1 MARLVDLN
9 FSLELMESE
18 NKGKVITSPRVIT
31 ENNKEAT
38 IIDTTERSFIVSA
51 PNDNGIRTPELER
64 LQASISLK
72 VIPKV
77 TNEGTILLNVEI
89 LKTGF
94 GEVELEGELPPTNQK
109 TVKTNV
115 LVSNGSTIVIGGL
128 YQTEDSELITGI
140 PFLKD
145 LPLIGWLFRSAYNP
159 QKIRRELIVFLTPR
173 IINQEEAGLVNR
185 ELRDDL
191 GI

>member
-1 MARLVDLN
+1 M
-9 FSLELMESE
+9 
-18 NKGKVITSPRVIT
+18 
-31 ENNKEAT
+31 
-38 IIDTTERSFIVSA
+38 
-51 PNDNGIRTPELER
+51 
-64 LQASISLK
+64 
-72 VIPKV
+72 
-77 TNEGTILLNVEI
+77 LNVEI